1 MSELESSKKLV
12 IDAYEAGDS
21 KALVVGL
28 LKLQKTTIRKYLAEK
43 NEVVFAN
50 DSEGLNSK
58 IETAKK
64 HFIDAYE
71 AGDSE
76 ALVSGLLK
84 LQKTTIRK
92 YLAEKK
98 EVVFAN
104 NSEGLNSK
112 IATAE
117 KHVIDA
123 YEAGDS
129 EALVVALDA
138 MLKANIEIHQSIKR
152 SNVIEDNGPSLISA
166 LEQLRLKLLDL
177 TGRNRLINFKHTP
190 GKSLQ
195 FVEGN
200 PAAIYTKLVE
210 NTNGSISIH
219 GLPEPARSDWV
230 EFHGRLQRPEPREW
244 AKSKSVSTTYDI
256 LVESSDQW
264 NVRALIYPDDLAK
277 HCRKIEREAMLAIEE
292 TGANMLF
299 LVLGFLEFPEQ
310 RDSDKSFTAP
320 LISLPVSLQKKEVA
334 GIQQFSLQYTG
345 DDISENL
352 SLREKLRND
361 FGLVLPELAEEQID
375 INGYFSEVQ
384 AIIKNQHGFAV
395 KHRVS
400 LCLLSFSNMLLV
412 RDLDPTKWPSNGDKN
427 SLIDHPIVREV
438 FEGRADDGG
447 AGFSLAEEHL
457 VEEGPGASIPLVYDA
472 DSSQHS
478 ALIDVLSLKKNLVIE
493 GPPGTGK
500 SQTITNLIAACLA
513 EGKKVLFVAEKLA
526 ALDVVKNRLS
536 LAGLDPFVLELH
548 SNKTN
553 KKRVLEEIA
562 KRTTFRP
569 NDSVDLPR
577 LQRQLEAHRQDL
589 KTYSDLIN
597 SSSHNAFGLTL
608 HEIMWRAEKHRQGLR
623 NTVSNKERMLSQ
635 ITISDAMQI
644 SQFEFARRMD
654 ALGYLS
660 TQYESIGCFDAS
672 CAFWGFYPERLIPG
686 DEIRITQLFEAADD
700 WGQALVDASKHLSQI
715 LGGPVHKL
723 SLAFSGKQ
731 LAALKHLLETANQQL
746 PLHLIPGFFE
756 DDKTGAT
763 AAKKIEAFAKEIE
776 QFHHLKSVVKLA
788 LKVELSV
795 TKSGADDL
803 KSLKI
808 YADRLGT
815 ELGTLNELQSLHQQL
830 VDMTGKLSAANA
842 AVISFLDRKNI
853 PYDGSKQKLEQL
865 LSFTDLILDTPE
877 EHFHLQTPG
886 LTRDGAVQAIDQLLA
901 LQAEWTGLEK
911 ELDDTLYV
919 DTLPHEEEI
928 KEAILTLREG
938 DAWYRIFQSRWRKA
952 IGLHKALQRTKLT
965 IPRQK
970 QLEQLE
976 HIIKLLGLK
985 EQWKS
990 SPTWT
995 RFIGLP
1001 VPAIPYPLEEYL
1013 SLAKWN
1019 RRIKVASEDIQAALI
1034 DPISFTASQA
1044 RALRRDFSTV
1054 KVEITTAI
1062 AAFEGINKKLKLL
1075 SMVSRSHLIET
1086 AIEQT
1091 GRFTQAIKKQLAWLE
1106 LYAKREASFTQ
1117 VLASC
1122 SAALK
1127 RAELQAQIDAND
1139 CVIELLG
1146 DLYLGVDTDCSTAL
1160 EALSFGQSIDRL
1172 ELLPKIK
1179 CKLRSEHPIEGCR
1192 TLVAALENVHTGL
1205 QNIDNLN
1212 NTLCHF
1218 GKFEIGVW
1226 TRAAGDQDL
1235 ELFVSALHGA
1245 IQRAVH
1251 DQDILLPWS
1260 QYLTRR
1266 KEAIELTLK
1275 EFVELLENGR
1285 IKPAEL
1291 SNAYAYCTYS
1301 TITRDAFRNIPKL
1314 SNFTGLRHN
1323 QIRDEFKRIDREII
1337 SLRGKRIAYECSR
1350 NALPPTGR
1358 SGARV
1363 DDRTEMV
1370 LLHYLMPQQRPRMPL
1385 RKILT
1390 RAGVSIQALKPCFM
1404 MGPQAVAQYL
1414 TPGAIKFDLV
1424 IMDEASQ
1431 LKPEEAIGSIARG
1444 GQLVVVGDPKQLP
1457 PTSFFSRMSQD
1468 GESNEDQFITTDAE
1482 SILDICS
1489 SHFRPTRSLRWHYRS
1504 QHHSLIAFSNQS
1516 FYRGN
1521 LIIFP
1526 SPYGQGGKLGVRAVY
1541 LADAIYEN
1549 QTNLREAKR
1558 VVDAVIEHISIR
1570 PNESLGIVTLNIKQ
1584 RDLVAELLEER
1595 LRSVRGADKYREHWI
1610 SEGAPL
1616 FIKNLEN
1623 VQGDERDAII
1633 ISTTFGKPPGSSAVR
1648 QNFGPISRQGGWRRL
1663 NVLFTRAKR
1672 SIALYTSMRP
1682 EDIVMDGATPDG
1694 TKALRNYLEYAR
1706 TGSLATVEETGREAD
1721 SDFEI
1726 SVMDILKQSG
1736 YEVTPQ
1742 LGVAGYRID
1751 IAVKHPDSHGS
1762 YLAAIECDGATYHSA
1777 LSVRDRDRIRQE
1789 ILESL
1794 GWRGRIWRIWS
1805 TDWFRTPR
1813 QETEK
1818 LIGFLNDLRKSWKP
1832 EHARAES
1839 WIEER
1844 SASSEAEEPGTAK
1857 GEAIQSSAQTEAERE
1872 AVSSVLIETDS
1883 DIEVEVGD
1891 IVRYIDLAKPSD
1903 VLTVQITSEKDDFAH
1918 GMFSKSR
1925 PLAQVLLGALVGDQV
1940 ILHLAGAAS
1949 KSFQIIE
1956 IQPFDRESRNSQLL
1970 ETVSVQ
1976 RVLGQPS
1983 SSPSVP
1989 SGSRQGRG
1997 RRSTYSSYSE
2007 RNLERLAASFD
2018 AEILKERGR
2027 GGRLWLVLSDLPEVR
2042 EVLKSWGFTYAE
2054 NKGWW
2059 K

>member
-1 MSELESSKKLV
+1 MS
-12 IDAYEAGDS
+12 DS
-21 KALVVGL
+21 ASPL
-28 LKLQKTTIRKYLAEK
+28 T
-43 NEVVFAN
+43 
-50 DSEGLNSK
+50 
-58 IETAKK
+58 
-64 HFIDAYE
+64 
-71 AGDSE
+71 
-76 ALVSGLLK
+76 
-84 LQKTTIRK
+84 
-92 YLAEKK
+92 
-98 EVVFAN
+98 
-104 NSEGLNSK
+104 
-112 IATAE
+112 
-117 KHVIDA
+117 
-123 YEAGDS
+123 
-129 EALVVALDA
+129 
-138 MLKANIEIHQSIKR
+138 
-152 SNVIEDNGPSLISA
+152 SA

-177 TGRNRLINFKHTP
+177 TGRNRLINFKHTA

-195 FVEGN
+195 FVEGH
-200 PAAIYTKLVE
+200 PAAIYQKLVE
-210 NTNGSISIH
+210 ANNKANISVL
-219 GLPEPARSDWV
+219 GLPEPARRDWV
-230 EFHGRLQRPEPREW
+230 ERNGRLQRPEPREW
-244 AKSKSVSTTYDI
+244 AKSAGVSTGYDI
-256 LVESSDQW
+256 SGEGEDSNES
-264 NVRALIYPDDLAK
+264 NVRALMYPDDLAK
-277 HCRKIEREAMLAIEE
+277 HCRKIEREATLAIEE

-299 LVLGFLEFPEQ
+299 LVLGFLEFPDQ

-320 LISLPVSLQKKEVA
+320 LISVPVSLQRKEVA

-375 INGYFSEVQ
+375 VNGYFAEIQ
-384 AIIKNQHGFAV
+384 AIIKKQPGFTV

-412 RDLDPTKWPSNGDKN
+412 RDLDPTKWPSNGDEN

-526 ALDVVKNRLS
+526 ALEVVKNRLS

-569 NDSVDLPR
+569 NHPNDLPR
-577 LQRQLEAHRQDL
+577 LQQQLEAHRKDL

-597 SSSHNAFGLTL
+597 SIAHNAFGLTL
-608 HEIMWRAEKHRQGLR
+608 HQIMWRAEKHRQGL
-623 NTVSNKERMLSQ
+623 SNEESKLSQ
-635 ITISDAMQI
+635 INISDATQI
-644 SQFEFARRMD
+644 SEFEFGRRMD
-654 ALGYLS
+654 CLGYLS
-660 TQYESIGCFDAS
+660 SQYKSVGGFDAS
-672 CAFWGFYPERLIPG
+672 CTFWGFYPERLIPG
-686 DEIRITQLFEAADD
+686 DEVTLTQLFESADG
-700 WGQALVDASKHLSQI
+700 WGQALVDASKHFSQV
-715 LGGPVHKL
+715 LGGRVHNL
-723 SLAFSGKQ
+723 SLAFSGEQ
-731 LAALKHLLETANQQL
+731 LAVLKRLLETANQQL

-756 DDKTGAT
+756 DDETGAA
-763 AAKKIEAFAKEIE
+763 AAKTIEAIAKQVE
-776 QFHHLKSVVKLA
+776 QFNSLEGAVKAA
-788 LKVELSV
+788 LKLESSV

-803 KSLKI
+803 KSLKRQ
-808 YADRLGT
+808 ADSLGA
-815 ELGTLNELQSLHQQL
+815 ELGTLNELRSLHQHL
-830 VDMTGKLSAANA
+830 VETAGKLSAANM
-842 AVISFLDRKNI
+842 AVISFLGGKNI

-865 LSFTDLILDTPE
+865 LSFTDLILDAPE

-911 ELDDTLYV
+911 ELGDSLYV
-919 DTLPHEEEI
+919 DTLPHEGDI
-928 KEAILTLREG
+928 KQATLTLREG
-938 DAWYRIFQSRWRKA
+938 DAWYRIFQGRWRKA
-952 IGLHKALQRTKLT
+952 LGLHKALQRTKLKM
-965 IPRQK
+965 PGHKR
-970 QLEQLE
+970 LEQLE
-976 HIIKLLGLK
+976 QIIKLLGLK

-995 RFIGLP
+995 QFIGLP
-1001 VPAIPYPLEEYL
+1001 APATPSPLEGYL

-1019 RRIKVASEDIQAALI
+1019 RGIKVASEDIQAVLI
-1034 DPISFTASQA
+1034 DPISFTADQA
-1044 RALRRDFSTV
+1044 RALRREFSAV
-1054 KVEITTAI
+1054 KLEITTAI
-1062 AAFEGINKKLKLL
+1062 SAFKSINEKLKRL
-1075 SMVSRSHLIET
+1075 SEFSGSHLIEKVLVK
-1086 AIEQT
+1086 T
-1091 GRFTQAIKKQLAWLE
+1091 GEFTETLEDRFEWLE
-1106 LYAKREASFTQ
+1106 LEARSQATFNQ
-1117 VLASC
+1117 VVTGC
-1122 SAALK
+1122 DAALERSALK
-1127 RAELQAQIDAND
+1127 SQIQANAR
-1139 CVIELLG
+1139 VKALLG
-1146 DLYLGVDTDCSTAL
+1146 DLYLGVDTDCSSAV
-1160 EALSFGQSIDRL
+1160 EALSFGQSIDGL
-1172 ELLPKIK
+1172 NLLPQIK
-1179 CKLRSEHPIEGCR
+1179 YKLRSGHPIEACR

-1205 QNIDNLN
+1205 QHVQNLN
-1212 NTLCHF
+1212 SALSQF
-1218 GKFEIGVW
+1218 GKFEIDTW
-1226 TRAAGDQDL
+1226 TGAPADEDL

-1245 IQRAVH
+1245 VQKAIQ
-1251 DQDILLPWS
+1251 DQEVLIPWS
-1260 QYLTRR
+1260 LYLTRR
-1266 KEAIELTLK
+1266 KEASELTLN
-1275 EFVELLENGR
+1275 EFVELLEKKR
-1285 IKPAEL
+1285 IKPDEL
-1291 SNAYAYCTYS
+1291 TDAYAYCAYS
-1301 TITRDAFRNIPKL
+1301 TITRDAFRNIPEL
-1314 SNFTGLRHN
+1314 GRFTGLKHN
-1323 QIRDEFKRIDREII
+1323 QIRDEFKRLDREII
-1337 SLRGKRIAYECSR
+1337 SLRGKSIAYECSR
-1350 NALPPTGR
+1350 KASPPPGR

-1370 LLHYLMPQQRPRMPL
+1370 LLNYLMPQQRPRMPV

-1390 RAGVSIQALKPCFM
+1390 RAGGSIQALKPCFM

-1414 TPGAIKFDLV
+1414 TPGVIKFDLI

-1468 GESNEDQFITTDAE
+1468 GDGGDDQFTTTDAE
-1482 SILDICS
+1482 SILDVCS

-1516 FYRGN
+1516 FYRGK

-1558 VVDAVIEHISIR
+1558 VVDAVVEHIATR

-1584 RDLVAELLEER
+1584 RDLIAELLEER
-1595 LRSVRGADKYREHWI
+1595 LRSVRGADTYRENWI
-1610 SEGAPL
+1610 TEGAPL

-1682 EDIVMDGATPDG
+1682 EDIVMDGTTPDG

-1726 SVMDILKQSG
+1726 SVMDMLKQRG

-1751 IAVKHPDSHGS
+1751 IAVKHPDSQGS

-1777 LSVRDRDRIRQE
+1777 MSVRDRDRIRQE

-1818 LIGFLNDLRKSWKP
+1818 LISFLEDLRESWKP
-1832 EHARAES
+1832 EHASGEA
-1839 WIEER
+1839 WIEEGQG
-1844 SASSEAEEPGTAK
+1844 AGQPTTNTPQVIVQIENTAQ
-1857 GEAIQSSAQTEAERE
+1857 AVIDRE
-1872 AVSSVLIETDS
+1872 AVNAVLIDTED
-1883 DIEVEVGD
+1883 DLEIEVGD
-1891 IVRYIDLAKPSD
+1891 VVRYVDLAKSND
-1903 VLTVQITSEKDDFAH
+1903 ILTVQITSGKDDFSN
-1918 GMFSKSR
+1918 GIVNESR
-1925 PLAQVLLGALVGDQV
+1925 PLAQALLGAVVGDEIALHLTGSASKTFQV
-1940 ILHLAGAAS
+1940 I
-1949 KSFQIIE
+1949 E
-1956 IQPFDRESRNSQLL
+1956 IKRTE
-1970 ETVSVQ
+1970 
-1976 RVLGQPS
+1976 
-1983 SSPSVP
+1983 
-1989 SGSRQGRG
+1989 
-1997 RRSTYSSYSE
+1997 
-2007 RNLERLAASFD
+2007 
-2018 AEILKERGR
+2018 K
-2027 GGRLWLVLSDLPEVR
+2027 
-2042 EVLKSWGFTYAE
+2042 
-2054 NKGWW
+2054 
-2059 K
+2059 